1 MILQAEAADGAVL
14 IKTKINKTE
23 VVIMLK
29 RTITAICAIV
39 IFFPICYFSDTFI
52 YPSAMAILASVAA
65 FEMLGCVGTRKVYPI
80 SVPSFI
86 FTALMPLIPLFAPGR
101 SVEICSGLCVLYLI
115 SIFSAVVFAKGKIDF
130 TDASAAFVGI
140 FYVAVT
146 FTCIVL
152 LRGVGEYTYLLVFVG
167 PWVSDTFAYFCGR
180 LFGRHKLI
188 PEISPKKTVEGSIG
202 GIIFAALSYIVFA
215 IIIKVFF
222 EPTVEP
228 NYIAL
233 AFAGAVVSVI
243 SQIGDLSAS
252 AIKRHYNIKDYG
264 VVFPGHGG
272 VLDRFDSVILTAPV
286 LYIITQLPFAQGL
299 VI

>member
-1 MILQAEAADGAVL
+1 M
-14 IKTKINKTE
+14 
-23 VVIMLK
+23 
-29 RTITAICAIV
+29 
-39 IFFPICYFSDTFI
+39 
-52 YPSAMAILASVAA
+52 
-65 FEMLGCVGTRKVYPI
+65 
-80 SVPSFI
+80 
-86 FTALMPLIPLFAPGR
+86 
-101 SVEICSGLCVLYLI
+101 LYLI

-222 EPTVEP
+222 LRSETSLHPQSKDTIISRITVLCSP
-228 NYIAL
+228 AT
-233 AFAGAVVSVI
+233 AVFWTGS
-243 SQIGDLSAS
+243 
-252 AIKRHYNIKDYG
+252 
-264 VVFPGHGG
+264 
-272 VLDRFDSVILTAPV
+272 TV
-286 LYIITQLPFAQGL
+286 LY
-299 VI
+299 